1 MPSRVHYE
9 QACPTPCEIFLGTGH
24 RATYDDAML
33 ILVRTMYIVGGLLFF
48 GSVVAHLCVRV
59 WLRPRD
65 PELDDVYY
73 EFEDEHPEY
82 ARYSRWLKLTMGTA
96 TLGMLMAFVAVAL

>member
-1 MPSRVHYE
+1 MQILAH
-9 QACPTPCEIFLGTGH
+9 
-24 RATYDDAML
+24 AMYVL
-33 ILVRTMYIVGGLLFF
+33 GGLLFL

-65 PELDDVYY
+65 PDLDDLYH

-82 ARYSRWLKLTMGTA
+82 ARYCRWLKLTTASA
-96 TLGMLMAFVAVAL
+96 TLGLLMTFAAVAL

>member
-1 MPSRVHYE
+1 MIR
-9 QACPTPCEIFLGTGH
+9 EILLGTRHGS
-24 RATYDDAML
+24 AYDSGML
-33 ILVRTMYIVGGLLFF
+33 ILVRMMYILGGLLFF
-48 GSVVAHLCVRV
+48 GSVVAHICVRV

-65 PELDDVYY
+65 PDLDDVYY

-82 ARYSRWLKLTMGTA
+82 ARYSRWLRITMATG

>member
-1 MPSRVHYE
+1 MPWRAHC
-9 QACPTPCEIFLGTGH
+9 QRTGRTTREILLGTRH
-24 RATYDDAML
+24 ASAYDSGML
-33 ILVRTMYIVGGLLFF
+33 VLVRMMYILGGLLFF

-65 PELDDVYY
+65 PDLDDVYY

-82 ARYSRWLKLTMGTA
+82 ARYSRWLRITMATG